1 MKKTLMLSAA
11 LVFFFTFVTFSAPF
25 AQQSPKGVVEGPWPV
40 YAITYGN
47 GNIYTSVDAQT
58 WTLKNS
64 GTNMPLHAL
73 TFGNNIFVAVGAAGT
88 IVTGSRDGLKWTPVK
103 TAISDDLW
111 SVTYAKNLFIAVG
124 ANGTVIISPDGYKW
138 TKTAVL
144 SPGQTLKNIV
154 YGYRDD
160 DYFRTNG
167 YFITITD
174 TGTIFRSYDGLTWEN
189 EYMRYANKLAS
200 VIFVND
206 LFVAIGTNGR
216 VMTSPIGFGEWLSW
230 FDRYSTTMEHLYS
243 ITYGGGRYV
252 TVGANGTIMISDDLS
267 RWKVVESGTKSHLSA
282 AAYGRGKF
290 IVVGLDG
297 TILTSSD
304 GENWSLAIKK

>member
-11 LVFFFTFVTFSAPF
+11 LLLFFTFVTFSSSY
-25 AQQSPKGVVEGPWPV
+25 AQQSQKGAAEGPWPV
-40 YAITYGN
+40 YAIAFGN

-58 WTLKNS
+58 WTLINS
-64 GTNMPLHAL
+64 GITMPLHSL

-103 TAISDDLW
+103 MEISDDLW
-111 SVTYAKNLFIAVG
+111 AVTYAKNLFMAVG
-124 ANGTVIISPDGYKW
+124 ANGTVIMSPDGYKW
-138 TKTAVL
+138 TKTAAL

-154 YGYRDD
+154 YGYRND
-160 DYFRTNG
+160 DYFRTKG
-167 YFITITD
+167 YFITISD
-174 TGTIFRSYDGLTWEN
+174 TGTIFRSHDGLTWEN
-189 EYMRYANKLAS
+189 EHMKNASKLAS

-216 VMTSPIGFGEWLSW
+216 VMTSPIGFGEWLTW
-230 FDRYSTTMEHLYS
+230 FDRYSQTMENLYS

-252 TVGANGTIMISDDLS
+252 AVGANGTIMISDDLS
-267 RWKVVESGTKSHLSA
+267 IWKVVESGTKTNLVA

-290 IVVGLDG
+290 IVVGING
-297 TILTSSD
+297 TIFTSSD
-304 GENWSLAIKK
+304 GENWSPAIKK